1 MKNRFF
7 FFFKNIIKPIKKI
20 SKLTNRFIFRK
31 KWDIVTIKEITVN
44 PKNISVKKLFSVFN
58 LNNEP

>member
-7 FFFKNIIKPIKKI
+7 FFFKNIIKRIKKI

-44 PKNISVKKLFSVFN
+44 PKNISIKKLFSVFN
-58 LNNEP
+58 LINDP

>member
-7 FFFKNIIKPIKKI
+7 FFFKNIIKHIKKI

-44 PKNISVKKLFSVFN
+44 PKNISIKKLFSVFN
-58 LNNEP
+58 LINDP